1 MRQGEGMPLRR
12 PPDEGSDEELLA
24 AATTDKAAFLE
35 FYDRHVEQVI
45 AFGVRRLG
53 DSDQVA
59 DLVAEVFLAVLRSAG
74 SYDPRRGTARAWL
87 YGIAANV
94 VAGGRRRAAKE
105 AGAYA
110 QLSGRRL
117 LEPDDYAELDSR
129 LDAASAARRL
139 SEAMAR
145 VPRAD
150 RVVLELV
157 ALDQLTVTEAA
168 AALGIRPGA
177 ARSRLAR
184 ARRRLRADLT
194 DPDPA
199 AAATGAPG
207 QGRRTPPST
216 EVS

>member
-1 MRQGEGMPLRR
+1 MPLRR
-12 PPDEGSDEELLA
+12 PPDGGSDEELLA

>member
-1 MRQGEGMPLRR
+1 MRR
-12 PPDEGSDEELLA
+12 PPHEGSDEELLA
-24 AATTDKAAFLE
+24 TATTDKAAFLE

-207 QGRRTPPST
+207 QGRRMPPST
-216 EVS
+216 EVST

>member
-1 MRQGEGMPLRR
+1 MPLRR

>member
-1 MRQGEGMPLRR
+1 MPLRR
-12 PPDEGSDEELLA
+12 PPHEGSDEELLA
-24 AATTDKAAFLE
+24 AATTDKVAFLE

-110 QLSGRRL
+110 QLFGRRL

-207 QGRRTPPST
+207 QGRRMPPST
-216 EVS
+216 EVST

>member
-1 MRQGEGMPLRR
+1 MPLRR
-12 PPDEGSDEELLA
+12 PPDGGSDEELLA

-207 QGRRTPPST
+207 QGRRMPPST
-216 EVS
+216 EVST

>member
-1 MRQGEGMPLRR
+1 MPLRR
-12 PPDEGSDEELLA
+12 PPDGGSDEELLA

-110 QLSGRRL
+110 QLFGRRL

>member
-1 MRQGEGMPLRR
+1 MPLRR
-12 PPDEGSDEELLA
+12 PPHEGSDEELLA
-24 AATTDKAAFLE
+24 TATTDKAAFLE

-150 RVVLELV
+150 RAVLELV

-199 AAATGAPG
+199 AAATGALG

>member
-1 MRQGEGMPLRR
+1 MRR
-12 PPDEGSDEELLA
+12 PPDGGSDEELLA

>member
-1 MRQGEGMPLRR
+1 MPLRR
-12 PPDEGSDEELLA
+12 PPHEGSDEELLA
-24 AATTDKAAFLE
+24 TATTDKAAFLE

>member
-1 MRQGEGMPLRR
+1 MPLRR
-12 PPDEGSDEELLA
+12 PPDGGSDEELLA

-150 RVVLELV
+150 RAVLELV

>member
-1 MRQGEGMPLRR
+1 MPLRR
-12 PPDEGSDEELLA
+12 PPHEGSDEELLA
-24 AATTDKAAFLE
+24 AATTDKVAFLE

-110 QLSGRRL
+110 QLFGRRL

-216 EVS
+216 EVST